1 MLGFL
6 YQVSA
11 APESTSPQR
20 PETRRPLPVAAQQAL
35 LAWAAASA
43 AWPLT
48 VTDVDGNILATN
60 DAAASLLGYSRSEFE
75 TLHILDICSLERG
88 SAAAEVLEE
97 LARSGT
103 VGGVGPARHRD
114 GANVLV
120 RYVGSK
126 LELEG
131 RVFYVFSSFPIRV
144 IDTSRTPQAR
154 GGSARGQ
161 AEITE
166 REREILLLVGE
177 GYENDAIAR
186 RLHLSVNT
194 VKTYMQR
201 VLAKLGAHS
210 RAHAVA
216 LAIRHGLID

>member
-1 MLGFL
+1 
-6 YQVSA
+6 VSA
-11 APESTSPQR
+11 ALESSSPQL
-20 PETRRPLPVAAQQAL
+20 PEARRPLPAAAQQAL
-35 LAWAAASA
+35 LAWAAESA

-48 VTDVDGNILATN
+48 VTDVDGNILAAN
-60 DAAASLLGYSRSEFE
+60 EAAARLLGYSRAEFQ
-75 TLHILDICSLERG
+75 TLDILDVCLLEG
-88 SAAAEVLEE
+88 TSAAAEVLEQ
-97 LARSGT
+97 LRRSGT
-103 VGGVGPARHRD
+103 VSGVGPARHRE
-114 GANVLV
+114 GATVLV

-131 RVFYVFSSFPIRV
+131 RVFYVFSSFPLRV
-144 IDTSRTPQAR
+144 IDPSRTPQAR

-210 RAHAVA
+210 RAHAFA
-216 LAIRHGLID
+216 LAIRNGLID

>member
-1 MLGFL
+1 
-6 YQVSA
+6 VSTA
-11 APESTSPQR
+11 LESSGQR
-20 PETRRPLPVAAQQAL
+20 PETRRPVPAAAQQTL
-35 LAWAAASA
+35 LAWAAESA

-48 VTDVDGNILATN
+48 VTDADGNILAAN
-60 DAAASLLGYSRSEFE
+60 EAAASLLGYSRAEFQ
-75 TLHILDICSLERG
+75 TLHILDICSLERT
-88 SAAAEVLEE
+88 SAAAEVLEQ
-97 LARSGT
+97 LARNGT
-103 VGGVGPARHRD
+103 VGGVGPARHRE

-131 RVFYVFSSFPIRV
+131 RAFYVFSSFPIRV

-161 AEITE
+161 AAEITE

-210 RAHAVA
+210 RAHALA
-216 LAIRHGLID
+216 LAIRNGLID

>member
-1 MLGFL
+1 MSVA
-6 YQVSA
+6 QE
-11 APESTSPQR
+11 PISPQ
-20 PETRRPLPVAAQQAL
+20 PPKNRRPLPPPAQQAL
-35 LAWAAASA
+35 LTKAAASA
-43 AWPLT
+43 PWPLA
-48 VTDVDGNILATN
+48 VTDADGNILAAN
-60 DAAASLLGYSRSEFE
+60 EAAASLLGYSHAEFQ
-75 TLHILDICSLERG
+75 TLHILDICSLERT
-88 SAAAEVLEE
+88 SAAAEVLEQ
-97 LARSGT
+97 LARSGA

-126 LELEG
+126 LELG
-131 RVFYVFSSFPIRV
+131 GGVFYVFSSFPMRV
-144 IDTSRTPQAR
+144 IETSRTPQAR
-154 GGSARGQ
+154 GGSTRGP

-201 VLAKLGAHS
+201 VLAKLRAHS

>member
-1 MLGFL
+1 
-6 YQVSA
+6 VSA
-11 APESTSPQR
+11 ALESSSPR
-20 PETRRPLPVAAQQAL
+20 RADTRRPLPAAARQAL
-35 LAWAAASA
+35 LARAAESA

-48 VTDVDGNILATN
+48 VTDADGNILAAN
-60 DAAASLLGYSRSEFE
+60 EAAASLLGYSSAEFQ
-75 TLHILDICSLERG
+75 TLHILDICSLERT
-88 SAAAEVLEE
+88 SASAEVLEQ

-103 VGGVGPARHRD
+103 VSGVGPARHRE

-131 RVFYVFSSFPIRV
+131 LVFYVFSSFPMRV
-144 IDTSRTPQAR
+144 IDMSRTPQAR

-201 VLAKLGAHS
+201 VLAKLGTHS

-216 LAIRHGLID
+216 LAIRNGLID